1 MTTVAILLNQE
12 IWRLRC
18 AMHMLTYG
26 RCYHSQAAVDN
37 IVDETLFVT
46 DMNTTFAAA
55 EKCREDVFFGT
66 PIVASTIVHF
76 QRLTFPRLM
85 IGIKCIAKV

>member
-1 MTTVAILLNQE
+1 M
-12 IWRLRC
+12 
-18 AMHMLTYG
+18 
-26 RCYHSQAAVDN
+26 
-37 IVDETLFVT
+37 DETLFVT
-46 DMNTTFAAA
+46 DMNTAFAAA

-66 PIVASTIVHF
+66 PIVATTIVHF